1 MCRLQYTGSVPRQTG
16 QTFTGLLDSSVLS
29 TLTDCEEKNRY
40 RMRRRWKKK
49 YGTACQ
55 SACTFA
61 NVPTIFCV
69 RGNSVCFITFT
80 FTRGQ
85 FVSPPPL
92 LPAFFSSVS
101 HPFPLASISPAESK
115 PTLFKIGTSTDTAS
129 CLATCPTPVCDPTT
143 DPFNIF
149 SQPDTSLSSNSR
161 EQLRKTS
168 SHMVIGLFNVQSA
181 CPKAVD
187 TYDCITE
194 KSLDFLLSTKHG

>member
-1 MCRLQYTGSVPRQTG
+1 MWHCLSVSLHLCKCLTHILCQRK
-16 QTFTGLLDSSVLS
+16 FCLLHHLHIHQ
-29 TLTDCEEKNRY
+29 
-40 RMRRRWKKK
+40 
-49 YGTACQ
+49 GTIR
-55 SACTFA
+55 
-61 NVPTIFCV
+61 V
-69 RGNSVCFITFT
+69 
-80 FTRGQ
+80 
-85 FVSPPPL
+85 PPPL

-168 SHMVIGLFNVQSA
+168 SHMIIGLFNVQSA

-187 TYDCITE
+187 IHDCITE
-194 KSLDFLLSTKHG
+194 KTLDLLLSQKHG